1 MTLKNENETIAPANP
16 WQRSRPPAGDAPT
29 SVLFWLVVLGVG
41 CSSLLTVAWGAS
53 ALLSQKGSEKL
64 LRIGQILPKLK
75 NVHGE
80 RKASAF
86 RMSEPEPSEL
96 AHPKDRT
103 PPAAPKSPAVIDQ
116 PAVPLAAPVGMSLI
130 PPLDLTPPPVET
142 CLDPVVYLHPC
153 SSPRGDS
160 PMIRTWKTM
169 TMYSLLSAAAVM
181 LAPPPVVIANDKKDP
196 PVEVKGLDDVVKAL
210 NELSK
215 RIETL
220 EKKKAPAIDQ
230 EGLTEAIRTEVKAA
244 VKEINSKLSEA
255 KLQHKLEIDKLTAE
269 IDALQK
275 KVAANT
281 AAPTPALDKTFMEET
296 RSSLKA
302 LQDAVAKIGPTEK
315 RTMMASP
322 LNGGAK
328 LGRVM
333 IVNLYHD
340 DLLFL
345 INGKDYVIPAGKS
358 RLLDDIPVGTLQY
371 RVHSARWGRLIEQ
384 STTLAPGET
393 FTLTAAQQR

>member
-1 MTLKNENETIAPANP
+1 
-16 WQRSRPPAGDAPT
+16 
-29 SVLFWLVVLGVG
+29 
-41 CSSLLTVAWGAS
+41 
-53 ALLSQKGSEKL
+53 
-64 LRIGQILPKLK
+64 
-75 NVHGE
+75 
-80 RKASAF
+80 
-86 RMSEPEPSEL
+86 
-96 AHPKDRT
+96 
-103 PPAAPKSPAVIDQ
+103 
-116 PAVPLAAPVGMSLI
+116 
-130 PPLDLTPPPVET
+130 
-142 CLDPVVYLHPC
+142 
-153 SSPRGDS
+153 
-160 PMIRTWKTM
+160 MIRTWKTM

-181 LAPPPVVIANDKKDP
+181 LAPPPVVIANDKKEP
-196 PVEVKGLDDVVKAL
+196 SAVEVKGLEDVVKAL
-210 NELSK
+210 NEMSK
-215 RIETL
+215 RLETL

-230 EGLTEAIRTEVKAA
+230 EGLTEAIRAEVKAA
-244 VKEINSKLSEA
+244 VKEINSKLGEA
-255 KLQHKLEIDKLTAE
+255 KLQHKLEIDKLTAD

-275 KVAANT
+275 KLAANT
-281 AAPTPALDKTFMEET
+281 AAPTPTLDKTFMEET

-322 LNGGAK
+322 INGGAK